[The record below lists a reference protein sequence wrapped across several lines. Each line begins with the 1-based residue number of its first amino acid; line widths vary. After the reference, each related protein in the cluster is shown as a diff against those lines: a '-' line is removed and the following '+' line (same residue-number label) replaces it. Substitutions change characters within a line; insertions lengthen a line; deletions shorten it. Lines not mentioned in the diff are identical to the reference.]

1 MYDINLI
8 PLSSISETE
17 EHDPSKAAIL
27 AKSIES
33 KGVWTLPVVLEEES
47 LAIMDGHH
55 RFNAAKKL
63 NFQRIPCVLLAY
75 DSGSVS
81 LKSWR
86 PSWKPC
92 ISDVL
97 KKIKRKQKFP
107 YKTTR
112 HLFDPP
118 IQETSIIISL
128 LS

>member
-1 MYDINLI
+1 MYEITLI
-8 PLSSISETE
+8 PISLISETE
-17 EHDPSKAAIL
+17 EHDPSRVAIL
-27 AKSIES
+27 AKSIER
-33 KGVWTLPVVLEEES
+33 KRLWTLPIVLEHHN

-63 NFQRIPCVLLAY
+63 NFQRIPCVLLTY
-75 DSGSVS
+75 DSTNVS

-86 PSWKPC
+86 RSWKPC

-97 KKIKRKQKFP
+97 EKIKRKQKFP

-118 IQETSIIISL
+118 IQETSIILQL

>member
-1 MYDINLI
+1 MYEITLI
-8 PLSSISETE
+8 PVTSISETE
-17 EHDPSKAAIL
+17 EHNPSRAAIL

-33 KGVWTLPVVLEEES
+33 KGLWTLPVALEQES

-75 DSGSVS
+75 DSGCVS

-97 KKIKRKQKFP
+97 EKIKRKQKFP

-118 IQETSIIISL
+118 IQETSIILSLIS
-128 LS
+128 